1 MKLRQKR
8 ITSAIALF
16 LVFSTTQVYV
26 GLTFAAPQP
35 ITVRSEVAAPAPQ
48 QATGSLTTH
57 DNKPITVNG
66 AAASGGT
73 TIISGASIE
82 TPDGVGGTVKLGSL
96 GSLQIDPK
104 TKLTMEFQKGS
115 VKVMLL
121 QGCVI
126 LRTRKGT
133 SGEVDNPQGTIGTS
147 SPARDG
153 VIRTCPDRAPAA
165 PVAPAAAAG
174 GGLFGIGVGETIS
187 LLALATTIV
196 AIPIIQRGRNPSPST
211 P

>member
-1 MKLRQKR
+1 MNLRQKR

-16 LVFSTTQVYV
+16 LVFSTTQLYV
-26 GLTFAAPQP
+26 SVSFAGPQP
-35 ITVRSEVAAPAPQ
+35 LIVRREVAAPAPQ

-57 DNKPITVNG
+57 NNRPITVNG

-82 TPDGVGGTVKLGSL
+82 TPDGVGATVNLGSL
-96 GSLQIDPK
+96 GSLQIDPN
-104 TKLTMEFQKGS
+104 TKLTMEFQLGS

-133 SGEVDNPQGTIGTS
+133 SGEVDNPQGTI
-147 SPARDG
+147 
-153 VIRTCPDRAPAA
+153 
-165 PVAPAAAAG
+165 
-174 GGLFGIGVGETIS
+174 
-187 LLALATTIV
+187 
-196 AIPIIQRGRNPSPST
+196 
-211 P
+211 